1 MLPVTGGETLPGT
14 SLTLCPH
21 STYLYEFITNLSQ
34 TGLSLPLFGLSQL
47 NFDLNLVFEVGGQKI
62 EERWGGLE
70 NREFRVLA
78 WSNSKS
84 QTFWKKCE
92 CENLLNPWRRITGEK
107 YSTCKVQRV
116 IQRLVKVQLSCGD
129 GKKLG
134 MLDDYFIL
142 QIVKGWLY
150 IEILCK
156 KLKNRYWYS
165 PPYN

>member
-62 EERWGGLE
+62 EERCGGLE

-84 QTFWKKCE
+84 QTF
-92 CENLLNPWRRITGEK
+92 
-107 YSTCKVQRV
+107 
-116 IQRLVKVQLSCGD
+116 
-129 GKKLG
+129 
-134 MLDDYFIL
+134 
-142 QIVKGWLY
+142 
-150 IEILCK
+150 
-156 KLKNRYWYS
+156 
-165 PPYN
+165 